1 MVKAVVLRET
11 GGPEV
16 LQFEEVSLEA
26 PGPGM
31 VTVSHRAIGLNFI
44 DTYHRSGL
52 YPLPLPTGIGMEAAG
67 VVQAVGAGVDLAEG
81 DRVAYCSAGFGA
93 YAEAI
98 NLPAERLVRIPHFQS
113 NLRTV
118 VYTKLSS

>member
-1 MVKAVVLRET
+1 MVQAVRLYGT

-16 LQFEEVSLEA
+16 MMLEEVALDA

-31 VTVSHRAIGLNFI
+31 VTVANRAIGLNYI

-52 YPLPLPTGIGMEAAG
+52 YPLPMPTGIGLEGAGIVEALG
-67 VVQAVGAGVDLAEG
+67 EAVGGAAPLQVG

-93 YAEAI
+93 YAQAL
-98 NLPAERLVRIPHFQS
+98 NLPAVRLVKIPRGS
-113 NLRTV
+113 ILNRRRPCC
-118 VYTKLSS
+118 